1 MSAKQ
6 LKTFSDIY
14 TAVLDEL
21 KIQSSDTTNLN
32 RVKRDINIVY
42 LTKVLPKKPWPWARL
57 RADVISPAVY
67 TTGTVTIAQNSQ
79 SLTFSSA
86 PSESKAGFLISI
98 DGYPEVYKIRSHTAG
113 ETSAILESEFTD
125 ADATGRSFKI
135 WPDGLNLP
143 VDMLKPHMVWND
155 HFDSPM
161 EELGEDNF
169 LELTLGNAKREG
181 RPFYYCPMN
190 PDDPEPYVS
199 ISGLPV
205 SASRSSSGLIRSIVF
220 NSTVENYLEVGDR
233 IQITGSSN
241 TAYNGDFTVASVN
254 TTTIT
259 FTSSSV
265 LTESS
270 TLDSNIVVKVL
281 DSYETDQCI
290 DRLYIYPYIYTKQT
304 TIHINGI
311 RNLPPLEND
320 NDEPAMPVVD
330 RDILLYGALARGWR
344 RIRNTEEAANN
355 EALFAD
361 KFSNMAARIKAKTGF
376 PKVTMNELYLSS
388 KYQRRRRSFDNF

>member
-1 MSAKQ
+1 
-6 LKTFSDIY
+6 
-14 TAVLDEL
+14 
-21 KIQSSDTTNLN
+21 
-32 RVKRDINIVY
+32 
-42 LTKVLPKKPWPWARL
+42 
-57 RADVISPAVY
+57 
-67 TTGTVTIAQNSQ
+67 
-79 SLTFSSA
+79 
-86 PSESKAGFLISI
+86 
-98 DGYPEVYKIRSHTAG
+98 
-113 ETSAILESEFTD
+113 
-125 ADATGRSFKI
+125 
-135 WPDGLNLP
+135 
-143 VDMLKPHMVWND
+143 
-155 HFDSPM
+155 
-161 EELGEDNF
+161 
-169 LELTLGNAKREG
+169 
-181 RPFYYCPMN
+181 MN